1 MPQPEKAGYKFSG
14 RLYLKEES
22 MSLSLKDVD
31 IVDLAKAMIKFDE
44 YMRLGNT
51 IDIDGDEEKN
61 RIFRS
66 NTTNIYNT
74 DTERDTGDSGF
85 YGPSL

>member
-1 MPQPEKAGYKFSG
+1 
-14 RLYLKEES
+14 
-22 MSLSLKDVD
+22 MSLSLNDID
-31 IVDLAKAMIKFDE
+31 IVDLANAMIKFDE

-51 IDIDGDEEKN
+51 IDIDVDEERN

-66 NTTNIYNT
+66 STTNTYNN
-74 DTERDTGDSGF
+74 DTEKDTGDSGF